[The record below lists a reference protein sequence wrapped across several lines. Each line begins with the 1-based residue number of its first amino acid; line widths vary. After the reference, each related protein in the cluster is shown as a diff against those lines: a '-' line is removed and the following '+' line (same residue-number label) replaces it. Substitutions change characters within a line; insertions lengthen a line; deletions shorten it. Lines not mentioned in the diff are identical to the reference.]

1 MKRNRIGRN
10 MTAAVAVLG
19 LGFSLGPVLP
29 TTADAKDG
37 GSVTQ
42 GGDGGSGGGST
53 NVAQSNGS
61 GGNDGGSGGGGS
73 GGGSGGSGG
82 GGGSGGSGS
91 GGSGGSGGGGSGS
104 SGSGGGGGG
113 GGNNARP
120 IRPLTGLLPPAPP
133 PAAYSAIVRDSVSLI
148 ALGKALFWDVQTG
161 SGNHQACA
169 SCHFHGG
176 ADTRTVNQLSPGVN
190 VQPTADLT
198 FGNAA
203 GRTGSGA
210 VAGPDY
216 TLSPADY
223 PFHRLANV
231 NDPNSAVL
239 FDTNDVTG
247 SQGAF
252 QTTLTAPANNN
263 AAGLRM
269 ACSAAPGAPFA
280 IAVSGRELNTRNVE
294 PRNTPSNINAVFNF
308 RNFWDGRA
316 NNTFN
321 GVNPFGRR
329 AITADP
335 TARVFTTDGTTVT
348 AQMLQLNNMSAA
360 SQATGPVLS
369 TFEMACANETFSAL
383 GRSLMGQRVLQT
395 QPVAATDSVFSKLP
409 IGGIANGGQGL
420 SVTYRQLVHAAFQ
433 PAYWQDA
440 HYYAVNPT
448 TGQISRVADATKGF
462 LIDELDFS
470 MFFGVAIDAYERT
483 LISDQS
489 PFDTGTM
496 SADAV
501 AGEGV
506 FTGKANC
513 VACHDGPL
521 FSKATTF
528 QGDTA
533 FQPILDMQM
542 SSGNNALYDAGFYNI
557 GVRPAFE
564 DRGVGNVDQY
574 NNPMSFTRQYV
585 LSPGT
590 ANIGVDRFSVACA
603 TNSGNCS
610 QLPTTVQA
618 QSQRVAVDGS
628 FKVPSLRNVALTPP
642 YFHNGGQKS
651 LTDVVAF
658 YNRGGDRRTLANGDT
673 TGTGQLGR
681 PVATAVPIGPNM
693 GGSNMDPNVK
703 SLSLNTQQAA
713 QIVAFLQSLTDPR
726 VACHMA
732 PFDHPGITV
741 ANGQLRQDT
750 DNNGN
755 ADDIAST
762 IREVGAGGYDHCSVL
777 FSRLNSGDLF
787 TSSPAFDAMKS
798 WTTAP

>member
-1 MKRNRIGRN
+1 M
-10 MTAAVAVLG
+10 
-19 LGFSLGPVLP
+19 
-29 TTADAKDG
+29 
-37 GSVTQ
+37 
-42 GGDGGSGGGST
+42 
-53 NVAQSNGS
+53 
-61 GGNDGGSGGGGS
+61 
-73 GGGSGGSGG
+73 
-82 GGGSGGSGS
+82 
-91 GGSGGSGGGGSGS
+91 
-104 SGSGGGGGG
+104 
-113 GGNNARP
+113 
-120 IRPLTGLLPPAPP
+120 
-133 PAAYSAIVRDSVSLI
+133 SLI

-564 DRGVGNVDQY
+564 DRGVGNVDRLQQP
-574 NNPMSFTRQYV
+574 NVVHPAVRTVAGHRQYRRRS
-585 LSPGT
+585 LLG
-590 ANIGVDRFSVACA
+590 RCA

-610 QLPTTVQA
+610 QLAHHWPGA
-618 QSQRVAVDGS
+618 VAAG
-628 FKVPSLRNVALTPP
+628 
-642 YFHNGGQKS
+642 
-651 LTDVVAF
+651 
-658 YNRGGDRRTLANGDT
+658 RGGRVVQGPQPAQRRADAALFPQRWAEVARRRHRLL
-673 TGTGQLGR
+673 QPRRR
-681 PVATAVPIGPNM
+681 PAHARQWRHDGHRPARSPSRDGGPHHRNM

-703 SLSLNTQQAA
+703 SLSLNTQQSA
-713 QIVAFLQSLTDPR
+713 QIVAFLQALTDPR

-741 ANGQLRQDT
+741 ANGQLAPGYRQ
-750 DNNGN
+750 
-755 ADDIAST
+755 
-762 IREVGAGGYDHCSVL
+762 
-777 FSRLNSGDLF
+777 
-787 TSSPAFDAMKS
+787 
-798 WTTAP
+798 